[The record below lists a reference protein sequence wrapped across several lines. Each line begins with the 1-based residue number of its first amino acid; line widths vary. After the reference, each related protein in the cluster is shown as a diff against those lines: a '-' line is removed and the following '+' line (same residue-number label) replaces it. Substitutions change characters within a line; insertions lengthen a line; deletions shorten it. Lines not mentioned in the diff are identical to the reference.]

1 MLIAVRGN
9 LSMLQ
14 VGILQKMQPCRN
26 VVRLRGCFE
35 SNEEVMV
42 VTDMCKGGDLQKLSD
57 VSSSRS
63 LQDCQCAIV
72 KAMLVLLLLMAWGYE
87 THMLIV
93 IAGVKHCSVRIGNA
107 Y

>member
-1 MLIAVRGN
+1 MFHYSSWCVCACLP
-9 LSMLQ
+9 LLPWLMCLQ

-57 VSSSRS
+57 VS
-63 LQDCQCAIV
+63 
-72 KAMLVLLLLMAWGYE
+72 
-87 THMLIV
+87 
-93 IAGVKHCSVRIGNA
+93 RIEAAATASGCM
-107 Y
+107 

>member
-1 MLIAVRGN
+1 MLAVW
-9 LSMLQ
+9 LLQ

-57 VSSSRS
+57 VSG
-63 LQDCQCAIV
+63 
-72 KAMLVLLLLMAWGYE
+72 W
-87 THMLIV
+87 
-93 IAGVKHCSVRIGNA
+93 
-107 Y
+107 

>member
-1 MLIAVRGN
+1 MVR
-9 LSMLQ
+9 LWLTTLACRLDALWLQ

-57 VSSSRS
+57 VS
-63 LQDCQCAIV
+63 
-72 KAMLVLLLLMAWGYE
+72 VLWLRRFFPQSCRTG
-87 THMLIV
+87 
-93 IAGVKHCSVRIGNA
+93 GVVYNC
-107 Y
+107 